1 MKKATS
7 FAGRKTLGFWLFEIL
22 FYFILYCTNFIL
34 AISKL
39 EFSSKNKNEK

>member
-7 FAGRKTLGFWLFEIL
+7 FVGRKTLGFRLFEIL

-34 AISKL
+34 SKL